1 MAKRQ
6 AAVALR
12 LVTNPELLEKIN
24 AELEQWQEYA
34 LEEGYITEDMLR

>member
-1 MAKRQ
+1 
-6 AAVALR
+6 V
-12 LVTNPELLEKIN
+12 VTNPELLEKIN